1 MKRCIIYTV
10 FCLLLAATAI
20 AQQKQRTYCNPI
32 NIDYG
37 YTPIPNFSTQ
47 GRHRA
52 TADPVITMY
61 KGDYYLFSTN
71 QWGYWWS
78 HDMNHWN
85 FVSRHFLRP
94 EHHVY
99 DDLCAPAV
107 WVQGDTLMVFGSTY
121 SANFPIWMS
130 TNPKANEW
138 KEAIHEFEPGG
149 WDPDF
154 FRDDDG
160 KLYMYNGS
168 SNTYPL

>member
-1 MKRCIIYTV
+1 MKNK
-10 FCLLLAATAI
+10 LLLLLGTIVFILNAK
-20 AQQKQRTYCNPI
+20 AQQKTYCNPL

-37 YTPIPNFSTQ
+37 YTPIPNFSEA

-78 HDMNHWN
+78 SDMYHWN
-85 FVSRHFLRP
+85 FVSRSFLRP

-107 WVQGDTLMVFGSTY
+107 WVQGDTLLVFGSTY
-121 SANFPIWMS
+121 SSNFPICMR
-130 TNPKANEW
+130 
-138 KEAIHEFEPGG
+138 H
-149 WDPDF
+149 
-154 FRDDDG
+154 
-160 KLYMYNGS
+160 
-168 SNTYPL
+168 NTK